1 LRNKNKEIKMKF
13 CVIGLG
19 RFGYQVATILSENG
33 MEVLAID
40 SDESIVAS
48 IRDSV
53 AHAIVM
59 DVTDEESLRS
69 VGVDEIDT
77 VIVAMGEDTSQSIL
91 ITALLKKHLKT
102 PYVITRAIDDLNKEI
117 LSLVGA
123 DRVILPEKEIGSR
136 LADNLSSPFM
146 DITRLAKN
154 FCVTSITA
162 PLEFIGTSIAD
173 LNLFNEYTVHCI
185 GKKEEERIVPV
196 GPDYIVKEFDKLVFA
211 GPSKQLER
219 LAKL

>member
-1 LRNKNKEIKMKF
+1 MKF

-19 RFGYQVATILSENG
+19 RFGYQVATVLSENG

-40 SDESIVAS
+40 SNESIVAS

-59 DVTDEESLRS
+59 KVTDEASLRS

-77 VIVAMGEDTSQSIL
+77 VVVAMGEDTSESIL
-91 ITALLKKHLKT
+91 LTALLKKHLKT
-102 PYVITRAIDDLNKEI
+102 PYVITRAINDINKEI
-117 LSLVGA
+117 LTLVGA

-146 DITRLAKN
+146 DFVRLSKDFSVSN
-154 FCVTSITA
+154 IIA
-162 PLEFIGTSIAD
+162 PEIFINKTIGELDLLE
-173 LNLFNEYTVHCI
+173 EYNVHCL
-185 GKKEEERIVPV
+185 GKKEEEKIVSL
-196 GPDYIVKEFDKLVFA
+196 DSSYIIKQFDKLVLA
-211 GPSKQLER
+211 GPNKNLEK

>member
-1 LRNKNKEIKMKF
+1 MKF

-19 RFGYQVATILSENG
+19 RFGYQVATVLAENG

-48 IRDSV
+48 IRDFV

-59 DVTDEESLRS
+59 DVTDEASLRS

-77 VIVAMGEDTSQSIL
+77 VIVAMGENTSQSIL

-123 DRVILPEKEIGSR
+123 DRVILPEKEIGIR
-136 LADNLSSPFM
+136 LADNLSSPFV
-146 DITRLAKN
+146 DVTRLAKN
-154 FCVTSITA
+154 FSVTNIVA
-162 PLEFIGTSIAD
+162 PASFVGKSLQELD
-173 LNLFNEYTVHCI
+173 LFNNYNIHCI
-185 GKKEEERIVPV
+185 GYKEEDKIMPIGSHYV
-196 GPDYIVKEFDKLVFA
+196 IKELDKLLFA
-211 GPSKQLER
+211 GPNKNLEK

>member
-1 LRNKNKEIKMKF
+1 MKF

-19 RFGYQVATILSENG
+19 RFGYQVATVLSENG

-40 SDESIVAS
+40 SNESIVAS

-59 DVTDEESLRS
+59 DVTDEASLRS

-77 VIVAMGEDTSQSIL
+77 VIVAMGEDTSESIL

-102 PYVITRAIDDLNKEI
+102 PYVITRAIDDINKEI
-117 LSLVGA
+117 LLLVGA
-123 DRVILPEKEIGSR
+123 DRVILPEKEIGIR
-136 LADNLSSPFM
+136 LADNLSSPFV
-146 DITRLAKN
+146 DVTRLAKN
-154 FCVTSITA
+154 FSVSNIVA
-162 PLEFIGTSIAD
+162 PQIFIGKTIQELD
-173 LNLFNEYTVHCI
+173 IFGTYNVHCI
-185 GKKEEERIVPV
+185 GHKEEEKIIPV
-196 GPDYIVKEFDKLVFA
+196 GPDYIIKEFDKLLFA
-211 GPSKQLER
+211 GPNKNLER

>member
-1 LRNKNKEIKMKF
+1 MKF

-19 RFGYQVATILSENG
+19 RFGYQVATVLAENG

-40 SDESIVAS
+40 NNESIVAS

-59 DVTDEESLRS
+59 DVTDEASLRS
-69 VGVDEIDT
+69 IGVDEIDT
-77 VIVAMGEDTSQSIL
+77 VIVAMGENSTQTIL

-123 DRVILPEKEIGSR
+123 DRVILPEKEIGIR
-136 LADNLSSPFM
+136 LADNLSSPFV
-146 DITRLAKN
+146 DVTRLAKN
-154 FCVTSITA
+154 FSVTSIVA
-162 PLEFIGTSIAD
+162 PEDFIGKTIQELD
-173 LNLFNEYTVHCI
+173 LFNAYEMYCI
-185 GKKEEERIVPV
+185 GKKEEEKIIPI
-196 GPDYIVKEFDKLVFA
+196 GPEYVIKELDKLLFA
-211 GPSKQLER
+211 GPNKNLER

>member
-1 LRNKNKEIKMKF
+1 MKF

-19 RFGYQVATILSENG
+19 RFGYQVATVLAENG

-40 SDESIVAS
+40 SNESIVAS

-59 DVTDEESLRS
+59 DVTNEASLRS

-102 PYVITRAIDDLNKEI
+102 PYVITRAVNDLNKEI

-123 DRVILPEKEIGSR
+123 DRVILPEKEIGIR
-136 LADNLSSPFM
+136 LADNLSSPFI
-146 DITRLAKN
+146 DITRLSKN
-154 FCVTSITA
+154 FSISNIIAPKQFIGKSITE
-162 PLEFIGTSIAD
+162 LY
-173 LNLFNEYTVHCI
+173 LFEEYNVHCI
-185 GKKEEERIVPV
+185 GKKEEEKIITI
-196 GPDYIVKEFDKLVFA
+196 GPDYIIQELDKLIFA
-211 GPSKQLER
+211 GQNKHLEE

>member
-1 LRNKNKEIKMKF
+1 MKF

-19 RFGYQVATILSENG
+19 RFGYQVATVLSENG

-40 SDESIVAS
+40 SNESIVAS

-59 DVTDEESLRS
+59 DVTDEASLRS

-102 PYVITRAIDDLNKEI
+102 PYVITRAIDDINKEI

-123 DRVILPEKEIGSR
+123 DRVILPEKEIGIR
-136 LADNLSSPFM
+136 LADNLSSPFV
-146 DITRLAKN
+146 DLTRLAKN
-154 FCVTSITA
+154 YSVSNITA
-162 PLEFIGTSIAD
+162 PLYFIGKTIQELD
-173 LNLFNEYTVHCI
+173 LFNTYNIYCI
-185 GKKEEERIVPV
+185 GYKEEDKIIPV
-196 GPDYIVKEFDKLVFA
+196 GPDYIIKELDKLIFA
-211 GPSKQLER
+211 GPNKNLEK

>member
-1 LRNKNKEIKMKF
+1 MKF

-19 RFGYQVATILSENG
+19 RFGYQVATVLAENG

-40 SDESIVAS
+40 SNESIVAS

-59 DVTDEESLRS
+59 EVTDETSLRS
-69 VGVDEIDT
+69 IGVDEIDT
-77 VIVAMGEDTSQSIL
+77 VIVAMGEDTSESIL

-102 PYVITRAIDDLNKEI
+102 PYVIARAIDDLHKEI

-123 DRVILPEKEIGSR
+123 DRVILPEKEIGIR
-136 LADNLSSPFM
+136 LADNLSSPFV
-146 DITRLAKN
+146 DVTRLTKN
-154 FCVTSITA
+154 FSVINIMA
-162 PLEFIGTSIAD
+162 PEEFVGKTIED
-173 LNLFNEYTVHCI
+173 LDLFEEYNVYCI
-185 GKKEEERIVPV
+185 GKKEEEKISAID
-196 GPDYIVKEFDKLVFA
+196 PDYVIKELDKLIFA
-211 GPSKQLER
+211 GPNKNLEK